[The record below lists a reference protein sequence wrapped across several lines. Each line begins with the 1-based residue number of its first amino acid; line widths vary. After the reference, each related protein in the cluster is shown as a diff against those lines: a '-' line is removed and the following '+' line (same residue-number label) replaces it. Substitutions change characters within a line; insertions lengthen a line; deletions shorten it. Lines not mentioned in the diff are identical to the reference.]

1 MSTYK
6 RLPSF
11 SASSSLL
18 TRPHTVP
25 ARWILRR
32 GMIMAAVIFSTY
44 ANRSIESGST
54 PRIDTDNW
62 KGLPAMGAWRRG
74 RRRCLEPGR
83 EKEEGDSGFSC
94 SIVSRFTVFLGLGL
108 VRLFRFRSCPGT
120 VQGQDRSGSPWF
132 TRSWS
137 ISNPAQEPFHPLQKC
152 VRLDRN
158 RSLILTCS
166 HLVHE
171 AIKAI

>member
-44 ANRSIESGST
+44 TNRSIESGST

-74 RRRCLEPGR
+74 RRRCLEDG
-83 EKEEGDSGFSC
+83 GFSC

-108 VRLFRFRSCPGT
+108 VRFFRFHSCPGT
-120 VQGQDRSGSPWF
+120 VQGQDRVDPLGSLDPGLF
-132 TRSWS
+132 PILPRNHS
-137 ISNPAQEPFHPLQKC
+137 IPYKKC

-158 RSLILTCS
+158 RS
-166 HLVHE
+166 
-171 AIKAI
+171 

>member
-94 SIVSRFTVFLGLGL
+94 SIVSQFTVFLGLGL
-108 VRLFRFRSCPGT
+108 VRFFRFRSCPGT
-120 VQGQDRSGSPWF
+120 VQGQDRVDPLGSLNPGLF
-132 TRSWS
+132 PILPRNHS
-137 ISNPAQEPFHPLQKC
+137 IPYKNAFGWIGTVPES
-152 VRLDRN
+152 
-158 RSLILTCS
+158 
-166 HLVHE
+166 
-171 AIKAI
+171 

>member
-54 PRIDTDNW
+54 PRIDTDNC
-62 KGLPAMGAWRRG
+62 KGLPAMGAWRH
-74 RRRCLEPGR
+74 CLEPGR

-108 VRLFRFRSCPGT
+108 VWFFRFRSCPGT
-120 VQGQDRSGSPWF
+120 VQGQDRVDPLGSL
-132 TRSWS
+132 
-137 ISNPAQEPFHPLQKC
+137 NPGLFPILP
-152 VRLDRN
+152 RN
-158 RSLILTCS
+158 HSTPYKNVFGWIGTVS
-166 HLVHE
+166 E
-171 AIKAI
+171 S